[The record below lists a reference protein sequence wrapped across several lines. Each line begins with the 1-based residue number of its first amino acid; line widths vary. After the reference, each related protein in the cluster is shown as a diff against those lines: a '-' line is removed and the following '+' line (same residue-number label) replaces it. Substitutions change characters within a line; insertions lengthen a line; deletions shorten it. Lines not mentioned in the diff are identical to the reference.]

1 MFLNEKI
8 HKMESPIKISGVYY
22 YLTIVKEW
30 DNWVISYNSTKKDK
44 TLIRVVN
51 IDLLRGMDELSDE
64 LILQKLYVI

>member
-1 MFLNEKI
+1 
-8 HKMESPIKISGVYY
+8 MESPIKISGVYY

-30 DNWVISYNSTKKDK
+30 DNWVISYLSTKKDK